1 MAALLMSEA
10 AAALNDLARW
20 ALSWGMAIA
29 ARIAMMATTIMTSM
43 SVNPSFLLLIAVWVK
58 ISCVLLAG
66 NRFILK
72 QPIRCALLEPEI
84 NPAALLL

>member
-1 MAALLMSEA
+1 
-10 AAALNDLARW
+10 
-20 ALSWGMAIA
+20 
-29 ARIAMMATTIMTSM
+29 MTSM
-43 SVNPSFLLLIAVWVK
+43 SVNPSFLFLIAVWGK
-58 ISCVLLAG
+58 ISWVLLAG